1 MRLQNPCVREGFGM
15 ELLGW
20 EPVCLLRTSQIT
32 HWANEATL
40 MKKKKK
46 DKGAGLG
53 LEGPR
58 PQRREDMRLIP
69 EDREG
74 PGRPIIARTACAKVL
89 RQLHNGG
96 GGRDQ
101 KGHMEE

>member
-1 MRLQNPCVREGFGM
+1 M
-15 ELLGW
+15 ELPGW

-58 PQRREDMRLIP
+58 PQRREDMRLTP
-69 EDREG
+69 EDRQRGTRQANNSKDSLCQGPEAASRWRWGQRSEG
-74 PGRPIIARTACAKVL
+74 TY
-89 RQLHNGG
+89 GG
-96 GGRDQ
+96 MILQ
-101 KGHMEE
+101 AL

>member
-46 DKGAGLG
+46 RQGSWAGSRRAQTTE
-53 LEGPR
+53 EGR
-58 PQRREDMRLIP
+58 HALDTRGQTE
-69 EDREG
+69 
-74 PGRPIIARTACAKVL
+74 
-89 RQLHNGG
+89 
-96 GGRDQ
+96 RDQ
-101 KGHMEE
+101 AGQ

>member
-15 ELLGW
+15 ELPGW

-46 DKGAGLG
+46 TRELG
-53 LEGPR
+53 W
-58 PQRREDMRLIP
+58 
-69 EDREG
+69 
-74 PGRPIIARTACAKVL
+74 V
-89 RQLHNGG
+89 
-96 GGRDQ
+96 
-101 KGHMEE
+101 